1 MPIVPNFTERL
12 MLLKLN
18 QAPGPM
24 LDFLGA
30 QAFRVLCVA
39 GRLGVFEAL
48 RHGPLTAAEAAWQVG
63 ADEWGT
69 RLLLEALVAL
79 GYVQR
84 EGDGYTNTPMTVKW
98 LLRNSPTS
106 LADGLPFF
114 ESMVFDRWQHLDES
128 IRCGRPAVYGFEWLD
143 QQPGRYRAY
152 EEGMLAVARM
162 SADEV
167 VAKVRLRSTTHR
179 LLDVGGGHGW
189 YTIGFCHRYPNLSAT
204 VFDLPPALEVAREII
219 AAEGM
224 GNRVTVHEGNFWTDE
239 LGADYDVV
247 LLFNIVHAHSPDQNT
262 ELLCKV
268 ASVLNPGGLIVIL
281 DQTISESS
289 GSIAKALIR
298 LQALNY
304 FNDLGA
310 QTYTF
315 EEIANWLTK
324 ASFSNVSRV
333 NLLKTP
339 GFGLVIGISI
349 FADLTIEGGRVAA

>member
-106 LADGLPFF
+106 LADGLSFF

-143 QQPGRYRAY
+143 QQPGRYRTY

-167 VAKVRLRSTTHR
+167 VAKVRLPSTAHR

-189 YTIGFCHRYPNLSAT
+189 YTISFCRRYPTLSAT
-204 VFDLPPALEVAREII
+204 VFDLPQALEVAREII
-219 AAEGM
+219 AAEGI
-224 GNRVTVHEGNFWTDE
+224 GERVSVHEGNFWVDD
-239 LGADYDVV
+239 LGTGYDVV
-247 LLFNIVHAHSPDQNT
+247 LLFNIVHAHSPNQNA

-268 ASVLNPGGLIVIL
+268 ASVLNPGGLVVVL
-281 DQTISESS
+281 DQAVTESS
-289 GSIAKALIR
+289 GSIAMSLIR

-315 EEIANWLTK
+315 EEITNWLAK
-324 ASFSNVSRV
+324 AGLGNPRPV
-333 NLLKTP
+333 NLLKAP
-339 GFGLVIGISI
+339 GFSLVIGTKTS
-349 FADLTIEGGRVAA
+349 